1 MQLSKRRSAIALALL
16 ALALSTLACN
26 AAGLSRNGAAAPH
39 APAVEV
45 SENALESFNEKWRE
59 INLATPGGPFT
70 VTFTEAELT
79 SAVHAGIAQAEA
91 DTGQPLPIQNV
102 QVALRDG
109 SVQVFG
115 QVKVDPLTMNG
126 QITAV
131 PYIDTAGDVRLDV
144 TSAEFGM
151 FEVDQSLLN
160 SAVASV
166 ENSINQPI
174 RSSPGNI
181 NLTNVTVTDGSL
193 TVSGNITP

>member
-1 MQLSKRRSAIALALL
+1 MQFSRRQPVIAFTLL
-16 ALALSTLACN
+16 VLALSALACN
-26 AAGLSRNGAAAPH
+26 AAGLSRNGPAVPP
-39 APAVEV
+39 APAAEV
-45 SENALESFNEKWRE
+45 SQNALESFNDKWRE
-59 INLATPGGPFT
+59 INLATPGGPFS

-91 DTGQPLPIQNV
+91 DTGQRLPIENV
-102 QVALRDG
+102 QVALQDG
-109 SVQVFG
+109 SVAVFG

-126 QITAV
+126 QIIAV
-131 PYIDTAGDVRLDV
+131 PYVDTAGDVRLDV

-151 FEVDQSLLN
+151 FEVDQALLD

-181 NLTNVTVTDGSL
+181 NVNNVAVTNGSL
-193 TVSGNITP
+193 TVSGTITP